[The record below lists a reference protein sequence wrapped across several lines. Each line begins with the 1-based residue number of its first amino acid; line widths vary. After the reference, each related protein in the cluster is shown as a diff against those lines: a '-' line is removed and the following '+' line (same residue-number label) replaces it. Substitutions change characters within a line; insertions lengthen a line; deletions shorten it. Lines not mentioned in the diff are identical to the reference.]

1 MNKQLLNDYI
11 DACELIKETELK
23 LERLKRKRSTVV
35 MDKVTGSMNDF
46 PYAPTSFKVEGAIDI
61 GHDEN
66 AIRQQE
72 QILIERK
79 KNAEQIK
86 QQVEKWMN
94 KIPVRM
100 QRIIRLKFFERL
112 SWDVVASKLGR
123 GATPDGIRME
133 YYNFMRKEK

>member
-11 DACELIKETELK
+11 DACELIKETELE

-35 MDKVTGSMNDF
+35 MDKVTGSMSDF
-46 PYAPTSFKVEGAIDI
+46 PYASTSFKVEGAIDI

-79 KNAEQIK
+79 KNAERIK
-86 QQVEKWMN
+86 QQVEKWIN

-100 QRIIRLKFFERL
+100 QRIIKYHFFEGL
-112 SWDVVASKLGR
+112 SWEKVADKIGQNTTGNSL
-123 GATPDGIRME
+123 RME
-133 YYNFMRKEK
+133 FERFLREK